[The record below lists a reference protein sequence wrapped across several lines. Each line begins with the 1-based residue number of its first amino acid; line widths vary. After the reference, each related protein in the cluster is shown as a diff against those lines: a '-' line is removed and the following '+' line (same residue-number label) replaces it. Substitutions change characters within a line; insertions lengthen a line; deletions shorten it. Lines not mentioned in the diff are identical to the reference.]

1 METVFRSCCCLAAV
15 ILTASSV
22 HAEDQPSGLY
32 AQSVKPLLT
41 AKCVRC
47 HGPDKQQSGL
57 RLDTARGAIAGGD
70 SGPAVIPKKSAD
82 SLLLH
87 AVTATNGASKMPPE
101 GPPLSEAEIRLLRDW
116 IDAGA
121 LAPVDEVIA
130 ESQPTRSD
138 HWSFQPVRPI
148 PPPTV
153 KNGTWPQ
160 TGIDAFILSR
170 LEAEGVTPSRDAER
184 TTLLRRVHLDLLG
197 LPPSP
202 ELVDEFLADT
212 APDAYDRLI
221 DRLLASPHFGE
232 RWGRDWLD
240 AARYADSNGYTRDMP
255 RTIWK
260 YRDWVIDAINANQ
273 PFDEFTVEQ
282 IAGDLLPEPTLAQ
295 RVATGFHRNTLI
307 NEEGGTDPEQ
317 FRVEAVVDRV
327 NTTGAVYLGLTVGC
341 AQCHNHKYDP
351 ISQRDYYQLF
361 AFYNTTAFN
370 AGNPA
375 LPIIDVPTAEQIRG
389 GEPQRKQQIRD
400 EIAKLESELK
410 AQTDAIQ
417 AAQDAWELTLTM
429 DDKKALPF
437 NVKNAVDLPLRDR
450 SDIHKRDLAAFFRGT
465 KTAREQFPLLDQIAG
480 LKQSEPQFPTTMVV
494 EENAEPRESYL
505 MLRGDFLRRGAT
517 VTANVPAVLPPLPAN
532 EANRTRLDLAKWLV
546 SPDQPLT
553 PRVYVN
559 RVWQRYFGRGL
570 VETENDFG
578 TQGDRPTHPE
588 LLDGLA
594 AEFVRTGWDVKRLHR
609 LIVTSAVYRQS
620 SDQRPDVVEL
630 DPVNK
635 LLARQNRLRLD
646 AEFIRDAALSA
657 SGLLT
662 TEFGGPPVTPPQPD
676 GVFEFTQDKKPW
688 TTATDRQRYRR
699 GLYTL
704 LLRSSLYPSM
714 SVFDF
719 PDPNVACTRRTR
731 SNTPLQSLTLAN
743 DQTFVEFA
751 RGLADRILQIE
762 GDDSTR
768 LRAAVKFCL
777 SREPASLEL
786 SRLSAFLHEQRTAFT
801 RNADAAKELATE
813 TAVNPAETAAWVAV
827 SRVLLNLDEFITRE

>member
-1 METVFRSCCCLAAV
+1 MGIALRWVMCAAV
-15 ILTASSV
+15 ALTTVAGR
-22 HAEDQPSGLY
+22 ADDLY
-32 AQSVKPLLT
+32 DRAVRPLLV

-47 HGPDKQQSGL
+47 HGPQKQQSGL
-57 RLDTARGAIAGGD
+57 RLDTVRALTLGGD
-70 SGPAVIPKKSAD
+70 SGPALIARQSGD

-87 AVTATNGASKMPPE
+87 AVTGTNGASKMPPE
-101 GPPLSEAEIRLLRDW
+101 GPPLSGDEIHLLREW

-121 LAPVDEVIA
+121 VGPADEVMT
-130 ESQPTRSD
+130 ESQPVRSD
-138 HWSFQPVRPI
+138 HWAFQPVHPI
-148 PPPTV
+148 PPPMV
-153 KNGTWPQ
+153 KQTDWPQ

-170 LEAEGVTPSRDAER
+170 LESEGISPARDAER

-212 APDAYDRLI
+212 QPDAYDRLI

-240 AARYADSNGYTRDMP
+240 AARYADSNGFTRDMP

-260 YRDWVIDAINANQ
+260 YRDWVIEALNANQ

-327 NTTGAVYLGLTVGC
+327 NTTGAVYLGLTIGC

-370 AGNPA
+370 GGNPA
-375 LPIIDVPTAEQIRG
+375 APIIDVPSAEQLRAGEVERKWELRG
-389 GEPQRKQQIRD
+389 QIEKLD
-400 EIAKLESELK
+400 EQLV
-410 AQTDAIQ
+410 AQADAIQ
-417 AAQDAWELTLTM
+417 TAQDAWEQTLTQ

-437 NVKNAVDLPLRDR
+437 NVKNAVDLPPRDR
-450 SDIHKRDLAAFFRGT
+450 SDIHKLDLGKYFRGT
-465 KTAREQFPLLDQIAG
+465 ETARKQFPLLEQAAA
-480 LKQSEPQFPTTMVV
+480 LKDSEPKFPTTMVV
-494 EENAEPRESYL
+494 EEAAEPRESYI

-517 VTANVPAVLPPLPAN
+517 VMANVPAVLPPLPVN
-532 EANRTRLDLAKWLV
+532 KANRTRLDLAKWLV

-588 LLDGLA
+588 LLDWLA

-630 DPVNK
+630 DPLNK

-662 TEFGGPPVTPPQPD
+662 AEVGGPPVTPPQPD
-676 GVFEFTQDKKPW
+676 GVFDFTQDKKPW
-688 TTATDRQRYRR
+688 VAATDRQRYRR

-719 PDPNVACTRRTR
+719 PDPNVACTRRNR

-751 RGLADRILQIE
+751 RGLAERILQIE

-768 LRAAVKFCL
+768 LRAAVKCCL

-786 SRLSAFLHEQRTAFT
+786 ARLSAFLHEQRTAFAS
-801 RNADAAKELATE
+801 NADAAKELATE
-813 TAVNPAETAAWVAV
+813 SAANPVETAAWAAV